1 MSSPFEIFRRH
12 QIMTVILI
20 GLAMLSFVIF
30 GAINDPRNIPAPL
43 WVLAFASIVGGAAW
57 IAGLK
62 ESKQNEWGV
71 TGVLAGLVAGAAF
84 VFGNKPPTDVQ
95 IDGGGL
101 TNQQLVDRQR
111 ELGTANAFLRS
122 VFEQSAG
129 PNQQMPRNFGLGFGE
144 PRTEDQAR
152 RFAIDWELLNREAD
166 RLGIEVSNDAV
177 NDFMTD
183 MTDGRLR
190 REHIAEARKRI
201 RMPEP
206 EIYRILRDGL
216 AARTALQTLYPR
228 QELPPEQYFDFYRR
242 LNETR
247 NLKLVSLSVEDFVAS
262 VGEPSESELLA
273 FFEEFQSDFPNRSPE
288 GEFVAGRPGFYQ
300 PARMSLAYAEFPFE
314 DVKKLVDQPT
324 EEEIQAEYDR
334 RYKRS
339 LEDPFLNA
347 PPLPD
352 AEKAADEKAESDA
365 AASTESDAA
374 TDAKMEKDAE
384 AKQAEETVSEQPV
397 ETIEKSEKS
406 EPSTDSPT
414 ETEQPADETSAIW
427 HRDKLIPVAF
437 VQEED
442 TGESNNSE
450 SSETSAA
457 PKEKE
462 TPAEKAD
469 PKPDAASESADKTAA
484 DKTAAKETAKEEMA
498 EGKEADAKPE
508 SADPPAAPP
517 APDASEEKKEASDE
531 PPTLAEVRDEII
543 EDLVESR
550 AYVRQRELVE
560 KAQSKL
566 TTLRSNLALSEDDET
581 GLSVNEITEQ
591 MKTWV
596 GENGGVYAVT
606 PLLSP
611 FELNESEDHPIGKA
625 ISGRS
630 DVVANVAARIPAGN
644 TLVPREAFDPET
656 RSAFTWWKVGDQAAH
671 VPVSLDEPGVREQVL
686 EAWKLQKAYPKAVER
701 ADEIAT
707 LVRGLE
713 PDADVQ
719 AALGEKT
726 ITGSSDDENL
736 TVKSTGPFTWMSTG
750 TASQAN
756 PFAGSQASVTDLRS
770 LLGLDMPLGGDFL
783 QTAFRELKPGDVG
796 VAPNVDKSVVFVVAV
811 DPKAEG
817 TETGP
822 SEEFLQAPI
831 FNNPYFSPYPRMA
844 EQEQSKY
851 LPNVL
856 VDLERKYGVIIG
868 S

>member
-57 IAGLK
+57 VAGLK
-62 ESKQNEWGV
+62 QKSQNEWGV
-71 TGVLAGLVAGAAF
+71 AGVLAGLVIGAAF
-84 VFGNKPPTDVQ
+84 VFNNQPPTDVQ

-129 PNQQMPRNFGLGFGE
+129 PNQQMPRNFGLGFGD
-144 PRTEDQAR
+144 PRNEGQAR
-152 RFAIDWELLNREAD
+152 QFAIDWELLNREAD

-190 REHIAEARKRI
+190 REHIAEARKRV

-247 NLKLVSLSVEDFVAS
+247 NLKLVSLPVEDFVAS

-288 GEFVAGRPGFYQ
+288 GEFVAGRPGFFQ

-339 LEDPFLNA
+339 LEDPFLNV

-352 AEKAADEKAESDA
+352 AEKATDDTAEKSDA
-365 AASTESDAA
+365 PTAAEGDAA
-374 TDAKMEKDAE
+374 TDAKMEKAAE
-384 AKQAEETVSEQPV
+384 AEPVEETVSEQPV
-397 ETIEKSEKS
+397 DTSEKS
-406 EPSTDSPT
+406 EPSTDSPA
-414 ETEQPADETSAIW
+414 ETEQPADETSAVW
-427 HRDKLIPVAF
+427 SRDKLIPVAF
-437 VQEED
+437 IQEEE
-442 TGESNNSE
+442 TGESDNSE
-450 SSETSAA
+450 SAETSVAA
-457 PKEKE
+457 KETE

-469 PKPDAASESADKTAA
+469 PKPDASPESADKA
-484 DKTAAKETAKEEMA
+484 AAKEAATKEMA
-498 EGKEADAKPE
+498 EDKEAGAKPE

-517 APDASEEKKEASDE
+517 APDASEEKKDAPDE
-531 PPTLAEVRDEII
+531 PPTLAEVRDEIV

-611 FELNESEDHPIGKA
+611 FELNDSEDHPIGKA

-713 PDADVQ
+713 SDADVQ
-719 AALGEKT
+719 TALGEKT
-726 ITGSSDDENL
+726 ITGSSDDDYL

-756 PFAGSQASVTDLRS
+756 PFAGSQASVTDLRPV
-770 LLGLDMPLGGDFL
+770 LGLDMPLGGDFL

-817 TETGP
+817 TEAGP

-844 EQEQSKY
+844 QDEQSKY

-856 VDLERKYGVIIG
+856 VDLERKYGVDTG